1 MGRIIGG
8 GVRGRSER
16 MTSRR
21 GWWLTL
27 ALTITATGLT
37 ACGGDEDG
45 GDGTGSPRAE
55 TAVPSPSEK
64 SHEPILI
71 KTRVARSA
79 GEVLAGSV
87 IGGSPFCRGGT
98 LRHEH
103 GSPEIGFP
111 AIDVFDCPDGQLKI
125 GFGPGPDQMNKRIQT
140 SYWEILDGSGRFADM
155 RGDGQMKVRFERVGS
170 SKGLETFRGEVI
182 VP

>member
-1 MGRIIGG
+1 MGRTIRG
-8 GVRGRSER
+8 GVRGRPKR

-21 GWWLTL
+21 GWWLTI

-45 GDGTGSPRAE
+45 GDATVSPSAE
-55 TAVPSPSEK
+55 SAIPSPSERA
-64 SHEPILI
+64 HEPILI
-71 KTRVARSA
+71 RTRVARSA
-79 GEVLAGSV
+79 GEVLAGSL

-125 GFGPGPDQMNKRIQT
+125 GFGPGPDQMNKLIQT
-140 SYWEILDGSGRFADM
+140 SYWEILDGSGRFTEM

-170 SKGLETFRGEVI
+170 SKGLETFRGEVT

>member
-1 MGRIIGG
+1 MIL
-8 GVRGRSER
+8 SC
-16 MTSRR
+16 SSR

-37 ACGGDEDG
+37 ACGGEEDG
-45 GDGTGSPRAE
+45 GDGT
-55 TAVPSPSEK
+55 AVPHARTASPTPSER
-64 SHEPILI
+64 SEPILI
-71 KTRVARSA
+71 KTQVARFA

-87 IGGSPFCRGGT
+87 IGGSPFCPGGT

-111 AIDVFDCPDGQLKI
+111 AIDVFDCPEGRLRI
-125 GFGPGPDQMNKRIQT
+125 GFGPGPDQMNNVIQT
-140 SYWEILDGSGRFADM
+140 SYWEILDGSGRYAKM
-155 RGDGQMKVRFERVGS
+155 RGDGQMKVRFQAAGS
-170 SKGLETFRGEVI
+170 SKGQETFRGDVT